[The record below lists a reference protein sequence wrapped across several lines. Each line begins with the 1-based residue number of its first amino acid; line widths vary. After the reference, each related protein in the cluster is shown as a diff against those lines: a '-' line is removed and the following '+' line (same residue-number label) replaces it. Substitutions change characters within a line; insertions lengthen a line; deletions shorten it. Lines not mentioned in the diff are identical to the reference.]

1 MLYASLGTL
10 TIHNFKVDSMT
21 IYAAIFYVLAGVI
34 LVATGMAITRRN
46 LVHSIVYL
54 IISFFGSAML
64 YYLFGAP
71 LLAALEIII
80 YAGAIMVL
88 FLFIIMMLRV
98 DPSSLRRPDLKQWL
112 PAGALGL
119 IYVAIAI
126 LVVTQDPGSRT
137 MLKTALAKPRVFG
150 EFLFQKYWLPIEIV
164 SFLLLI
170 ALVGALYLGKAFAR
184 DARERKEA
192 EK

>member
-1 MLYASLGTL
+1 MTL
-10 TIHNFKVDSMT
+10 
-21 IYAAIFYVLAGVI
+21 YAAIFYILAGLI
-34 LVATGMAITRRN
+34 LVATGLAITRRN
-46 LVHSIVYL
+46 LVHAVVYL
-54 IISFFGSAML
+54 IISFFGSALL

-98 DPSSLRRPDLKQWL
+98 DPSALRSPSLREWL

-119 IYVAIAI
+119 IYLAVAL
-126 LVVTQDPGSRT
+126 LVVSTDPASQTTLVTG
-137 MLKTALAKPRVFG
+137 LARPRVFG
-150 EFLFQKYWLPIEIV
+150 QFLFQKYWLSVEII

-170 ALVGALYLGKAFAR
+170 VLIGALYLGKAYAR
-184 DARERKEA
+184 GAGDRSE
-192 EK
+192 EKP

>member
-1 MLYASLGTL
+1 MS
-10 TIHNFKVDSMT
+10 

-34 LVATGMAITRRN
+34 LISTGLAITRRN
-46 LVHSIVYL
+46 LVHVIVYL

-88 FLFIIMMLRV
+88 FLFIIMMLRM
-98 DPSSLRRPDLKQWL
+98 DPSALRRPSIRHWL
-112 PAGALGL
+112 PAVVLGL

-126 LVVTQDPGSRT
+126 LVVTQDPGSRN
-137 MLKTALAKPRVFG
+137 MLETAVVKPRVFG
-150 EFLFQKYWLPIEIV
+150 EFVFQKYWLAVEIV

-170 ALVGALYLGKAFAR
+170 ALVGALYLGKAFAKDSR
-184 DARERKEA
+184 RGKEV

>member
-1 MLYASLGTL
+1 
-10 TIHNFKVDSMT
+10 MT

-34 LVATGMAITRRN
+34 LISTGLAITRRN
-46 LVHSIVYL
+46 LVHAVVYL

-98 DPSSLRRPDLKQWL
+98 DPSSLRPPSLKHWL
-112 PAGALGL
+112 PAGGLGL
-119 IYVAIAI
+119 IYIAVAI

-137 MLKTALAKPRVFG
+137 MLETALAKPRVFG
-150 EFLFQKYWLPIEIV
+150 QFLFQRYWLPVEIV

-170 ALVGALYLGKAFAR
+170 ALVGALYLGKSFAK
-184 DARERKEA
+184 DTGSEKEG

>member
-1 MLYASLGTL
+1 
-10 TIHNFKVDSMT
+10 MT
-21 IYAAIFYVLAGVI
+21 IYATIFYVLAGVI
-34 LVATGMAITRRN
+34 LVSTGLAITRRN
-46 LVHSIVYL
+46 LVHTIVYL

-98 DPSSLRRPDLKQWL
+98 DPSTLRRPSLRQWL

-119 IYVAIAI
+119 IYVVIAI
-126 LVVTQDPGSRT
+126 LVLTQDPGSQT
-137 MLKTALAKPRVFG
+137 ILETALAKPRVFG
-150 EFLFQKYWLPIEIV
+150 QFLFQKYWLSVEIV

-170 ALVGALYLGKAFAR
+170 ALVGALYLGKAFAK
-184 DARERKEA
+184 DTGGGKEV

>member
-1 MLYASLGTL
+1 
-10 TIHNFKVDSMT
+10 MT
-21 IYAAIFYVLAGVI
+21 IYAAIFYLLAGVI
-34 LVATGMAITRRN
+34 LVSTGLAITRRN
-46 LVHSIVYL
+46 LVHAIVYL

-98 DPSSLRRPDLKQWL
+98 EPSHLRRPSLRHWL
-112 PAGALGL
+112 PAAILGL
-119 IYVAIAI
+119 IYLAIAI
-126 LVVTQDPGSRT
+126 LMVTQDPGSRT
-137 MLKTALAKPRVFG
+137 MLETALAKPRVFG
-150 EFLFQKYWLPIEIV
+150 QFLFQRYWLSIEIV

-170 ALVGALYLGKAFAR
+170 ALMGALYLGKGFVKDGR
-184 DARERKEA
+184 DRKEA
-192 EK
+192 ER

>member
-1 MLYASLGTL
+1 MTLYA
-10 TIHNFKVDSMT
+10 V
-21 IYAAIFYVLAGVI
+21 IFYVLAGVI
-34 LVATGMAITRRN
+34 LLSTGLAITRQN
-46 LVHSIVYL
+46 LVHAIVYL

-98 DPSSLRRPDLKQWL
+98 DPSTLRRPSLRHWL
-112 PAGALGL
+112 PAGVLGL
-119 IYVAIAI
+119 IYVVIAI
-126 LVVTQDPGSRT
+126 LVVTQDPGSQT
-137 MLKTALAKPRVFG
+137 ILEASLAKPRVFG
-150 EFLFQKYWLPIEIV
+150 QFLFQKYWLSVEII

-170 ALVGALYLGKAFAR
+170 ALVGALYLGKAFAK
-184 DARERKEA
+184 DTGREKEV

>member
-1 MLYASLGTL
+1 
-10 TIHNFKVDSMT
+10 MT

-34 LVATGMAITRRN
+34 LISTGLAITRRN
-46 LVHSIVYL
+46 LVHAIVYL

-88 FLFIIMMLRV
+88 FLFIIMMIRV
-98 DPSSLRRPDLKQWL
+98 DPSTLRRPSLRHWL
-112 PAGALGL
+112 PAIVLGL
-119 IYVAIAI
+119 IYTVIAL
-126 LVVTQDPGSRT
+126 LVVTQDPGSQT
-137 MLKTALAKPRVFG
+137 MLETALAKPRVFG
-150 EFLFQKYWLPIEIV
+150 QFLFQKYWLSVEIV

-170 ALVGALYLGKAFAR
+170 ALVGALYLGKAFA
-184 DARERKEA
+184 KETGRGKEV

>member
-1 MLYASLGTL
+1 
-10 TIHNFKVDSMT
+10 MT
-21 IYAAIFYVLAGVI
+21 IFAAIFYVLAGVI
-34 LVATGMAITRRN
+34 LVSTGLAITRRN
-46 LVHSIVYL
+46 LVHAIVYL

-98 DPSSLRRPDLKQWL
+98 DPSTLRRPSLRHWL
-112 PAGALGL
+112 PASVLGL
-119 IYVAIAI
+119 IYVVIAI
-126 LVVTQDPGSRT
+126 LVVTQDPGSQT
-137 MLKTALAKPRVFG
+137 MLETALAKPRVFG
-150 EFLFQKYWLPIEIV
+150 QFLFQKYWLSVEIV

-184 DARERKEA
+184 ETGRGKEV